1 MTGSNSTD
9 LDVDVVIV
17 GAGFAGLYML
27 HRVRDVLGLRAVV
40 IEAADGVGGTW
51 YLNRY
56 PGARC
61 DSESYVYCYSFSE
74 ELLQEWEW
82 SGKYPRQPEILAY
95 LEHVADRFDLL
106 RDIRLGTRVEAARYQ
121 DADGTWRVRTSA
133 GDTVTARF
141 LVTGMGLLAAAPY
154 TPDIPGL
161 DTFAG
166 ECHHTGRWPH
176 EPVDLAGRRVGVI
189 GTGSTGVQAIPVI
202 AEQAAHLH
210 VFQRSPQFTVPAR
223 HHTVDRAVLA
233 EIRADYDAIWA
244 KAKWSLSGF
253 PWQHNGRSA
262 LDATPEEVRK
272 TFEELWDQGGFRF
285 VFGSYRDLLTDIRAN
300 DLAADFVR
308 EKIRETVAD
317 PDTAAR
323 LTPTDHPFG
332 GRRPIID
339 TDYFETYNRDDVTL
353 VDLRES
359 PIEEVTPRGIRT
371 TAGEIEL
378 DVLVLATGFDAV
390 TGPFTR
396 IDITGRDGLALRD
409 AWADGPSTYLGLAV
423 AGFPNMFTITGPGAT
438 FGNLPVSIEHHVEW
452 IATCI
457 EDTLRRDLAVV
468 EAGYE
473 AQQRWADHVRAQ
485 AERIVAGPS
494 GSWYDGANI
503 PGKARRP
510 LFFFGS
516 FGLYR
521 RTCEDVAANGY
532 EGFDRQPAV

>member
-1 MTGSNSTD
+1 M
-9 LDVDVVIV
+9 
-17 GAGFAGLYML
+17 
-27 HRVRDVLGLRAVV
+27 
-40 IEAADGVGGTW
+40 
-51 YLNRY
+51 
-56 PGARC
+56 
-61 DSESYVYCYSFSE
+61 
-74 ELLQEWEW
+74 
-82 SGKYPRQPEILAY
+82 RQ
-95 LEHVADRFDLL
+95 
-106 RDIRLGTRVEAARYQ
+106 
-121 DADGTWRVRTSA
+121 
-133 GDTVTARF
+133 
-141 LVTGMGLLAAAPY
+141 
-154 TPDIPGL
+154 
-161 DTFAG
+161 
-166 ECHHTGRWPH
+166 
-176 EPVDLAGRRVGVI
+176 
-189 GTGSTGVQAIPVI
+189 
-202 AEQAAHLH
+202 
-210 VFQRSPQFTVPAR
+210 
-223 HHTVDRAVLA
+223 
-233 EIRADYDAIWA
+233 
-244 KAKWSLSGF
+244 
-253 PWQHNGRSA
+253 
-262 LDATPEEVRK
+262 
-272 TFEELWDQGGFRF
+272 
-285 VFGSYRDLLTDIRAN
+285 
-300 DLAADFVR
+300 
-308 EKIRETVAD
+308 KIRETVSD
-317 PDTAAR
+317 PETAAK

-359 PIEEVTPRGIRT
+359 PIEEVTPQGIRT
-371 TAGEIEL
+371 TAGEVEL

-396 IDITGRDGLALRD
+396 IDITGRGGLTLRD

-468 EAGYE
+468 KAGYE
-473 AQQRWADHVRAQ
+473 AQRRWADHVRAQ

-532 EGFDRQPAV
+532 EGFDRHRTA